1 MLDLPF
7 YIGEHVIARLK
18 PRVEASRSIATFAET
33 QRTRS
38 RGPTARL
45 DTSTLPIWSANA
57 TSMGASMPK
66 V

>member
-7 YIGEHVIARLK
+7 YIGEHVIGS
-18 PRVEASRSIATFAET
+18 VEASRSIATFAET